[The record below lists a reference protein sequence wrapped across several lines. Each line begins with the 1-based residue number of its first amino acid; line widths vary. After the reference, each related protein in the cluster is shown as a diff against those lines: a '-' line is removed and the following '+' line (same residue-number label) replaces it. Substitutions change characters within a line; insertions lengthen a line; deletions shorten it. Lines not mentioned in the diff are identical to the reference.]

1 MKRWWRG
8 TFGLVAAVALG
19 FALATL
25 VIGVVAFES
34 THEALELQ
42 LDHRIAI
49 ETQALID
56 EGQDGYEGVA
66 AAIRRRGCW
75 RHPPGALSGKIDSR
89 Y

>member
-25 VIGVVAFES
+25 VIGAVAFET

-49 ETQALID
+49 ETQALIEAWPIAELRAD
-56 EGQDGYEGVA
+56 PQA
-66 AAIRRRGCW
+66 KRALWPQLRALRRPRS
-75 RHPPGALSGKIDSR
+75 P
-89 Y
+89 